1 MSKAKKVTRKSS
13 RIEEPMASF
22 NDTQKLALTE
32 LKPLFTQYLLKL
44 ANDRKR
50 RRIIREMIETER
62 NYVNS
67 LQICEEVYYKPLDQ
81 SITSPKPLI
90 DSASMA
96 QLFGNIDQIRE
107 LHQGQILTVMDQ
119 SLAALSHAF
128 PSPDVFISIAQTFI
142 NVAPKMQQL
151 YTAYLKTNDN
161 VDEVLKR
168 LRKSKKFTKFLNKAL
183 FNPKAK
189 CQEIEDL
196 LILPTQRIAGYKL
209 LFERVIKYFPQEQFK
224 VENEK
229 YTEALN
235 SLSAVG
241 AALNSEKTLDKET
254 ENELLN
260 ISENLSNAPPFF
272 CLMKPGR
279 KFQGKIKV
287 KVANPE
293 HGKKHKNMS
302 ILTMNDIL
310 LLTYPEKSL
319 QGNNYVF
326 IEAIPMTQVH
336 FIEDPLSGNK
346 AAVTLKC
353 DTNEFHIEFSKS
365 SELDN
370 YRGFIKTLKKGIK
383 DKVKGMTENGKDYMS
398 GTLEKLR
405 NLYLEPQEPRTR
417 KQALESLD

>member
-1 MSKAKKVTRKSS
+1 MSKAKRMPRKSS
-13 RIEEPMASF
+13 RIEEPMATF
-22 NDTQKLALTE
+22 DDTKKLALTQ
-32 LKPLFTQYLLKL
+32 LKPLFTDYLLKL
-44 ANDRKR
+44 SNDRKR

-67 LQICEEVYYKPLDQ
+67 LMVCEEVYYKPLDQ

-107 LHQGQILTVMDQ
+107 LHQNQILTVMDQ
-119 SLAALSHAF
+119 QLPRLSNAF
-128 PSPDVFISIAQTFI
+128 PPSEVYNSIAQTFI

-151 YTAYLKTNDN
+151 YTSYLKTNDN
-161 VDEVLKR
+161 VDEVLKK
-168 LRKSKKFTKFLNKAL
+168 LKKSKKFSKFLNKAL

-209 LFERVIKYFPQEQFK
+209 LFERVIKYFPQEFK
-224 VENEK
+224 EENEK
-229 YTEALN
+229 YTEALS

-241 AALNSEKTLDKET
+241 AALNSEKNIDKNA
-254 ENELLN
+254 ENDLLN

-287 KVANPE
+287 KEINPE
-293 HGKKHKNMS
+293 HSKKHKNMS

-319 QGNNYVF
+319 QGTNYVF

-336 FIEDPLSGNK
+336 FLEDAYSSNK

-353 DTNEFHIEFSKS
+353 DTNEFNIEFSKVE
-365 SELDN
+365 ELEN
-370 YRGFIKTLKKGIK
+370 YKRFIKDLKKGIK

-417 KQALESLD
+417 KQALDSLD